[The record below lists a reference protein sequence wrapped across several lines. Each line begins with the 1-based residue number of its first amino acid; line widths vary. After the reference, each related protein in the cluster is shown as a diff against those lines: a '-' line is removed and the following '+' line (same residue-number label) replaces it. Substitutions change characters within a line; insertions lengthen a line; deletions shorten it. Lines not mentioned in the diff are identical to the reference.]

1 MMMNFALQHFLFVTK
16 LKQLILKLILIIK
29 FGEIVNMG
37 KKLAIIGHPT
47 RGNEVIKLLEMLGGK
62 NNCDSPAD
70 NLGLCYLIDDDFDIC
85 AHYFGYD
92 DYEDGELN
100 IFTLEEFLEKFPFKV
115 GDKVI
120 DDSGESGIIIE
131 MKWDEEIIYKVDFGK
146 ECYYFASDFL
156 RPYKEA
162 NANEL
167 KPTDNVDDVHYIYEY
182 KTIGQGTYAIKIAD
196 GYKFDSV
203 DENGNIIVKAFKPKP
218 TYPANYDDCCDMLN
232 ADEFIE
238 YELMVNFP
246 KLINARN
253 AYWKI
258 AGEEMGL
265 DGHWKPDWTN
275 ENQPKYGLYDELKY
289 SIINPS
295 QFVFP
300 TEEMR
305 DAFYKNFDYLIKA
318 CK

>member
-1 MMMNFALQHFLFVTK
+1 
-16 LKQLILKLILIIK
+16 
-29 FGEIVNMG
+29 MG
-37 KKLAIIGHPT
+37 KSLAIRGHST
-47 RGNEVIKLLEMLGGK
+47 RGKEVIELLEMMGGK

-100 IFTLEEFLEKFPFKV
+100 IFTLEEFLEKYPFKV

-167 KPTDNVDDVHYIYEY
+167 KPTDNVDDVHYISEY

-218 TYPANYDDCCDMLN
+218 TYPANYDECKVVLQLQDSKIQARCG
-232 ADEFIE
+232 
-238 YELMVNFP
+238 YEWRLISYFQQLLMC
-246 KLINARN
+246 RD
-253 AYWKI
+253 AYWKV
-258 AGEEMGL
+258 AGEQMGL
-265 DGHWKPDWTN
+265 NKPWEPDWSN
-275 ENQPKYGLYDELKY
+275 DDETKFCIY
-289 SIINPS
+289 TTQNIISLDIFGVDNRILA
-295 QFVFP
+295 FP

-305 DAFYKNFDYLIKA
+305 DAFYKNFDYLIEA
-318 CK
+318 CKELL